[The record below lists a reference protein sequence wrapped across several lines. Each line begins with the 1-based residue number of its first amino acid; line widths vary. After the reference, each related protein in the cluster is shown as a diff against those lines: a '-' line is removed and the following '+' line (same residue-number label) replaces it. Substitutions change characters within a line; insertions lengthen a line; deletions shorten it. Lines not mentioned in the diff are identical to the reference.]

1 MKKLLFLTLI
11 TGFLFA
17 AFAASAQQ
25 KKAEDKSKRPS
36 PPDTVQATLSNG
48 THVIVAYSQPS
59 IKGRTIGKEIAPY
72 GQVWRTGAN
81 EETTIEVSK
90 AVKLE
95 GKPLAAG
102 KYSIWSVPGEKEW
115 VIIINKNTT
124 NWGTQHDEPSDLFK
138 VTVPTQKA
146 PAFTEKMKFSIDKS
160 GKVSFVWG
168 NDLVAFNLK

>member
-11 TGFLFA
+11 TGFLFT
-17 AFAASAQQ
+17 AFAASAQ

-36 PPDTVQATLSNG
+36 PPDTVQATLSSGN
-48 THVIVAYSQPS
+48 HVVIAYSQPS

-81 EETTIEVSK
+81 EETTIELSK
-90 AVKLE
+90 NATLE
-95 GKPLAAG
+95 GKALPAG
-102 KYSIWSVPGEKEW
+102 KYSIWSIPGEKQW
-115 VIIINKNTT
+115 VIIINKNTS
-124 NWGTQHDEPSDLFK
+124 NWGTQHDEASDLFR

-146 PAFTEKMKFSIDKS
+146 PAFTEKMKFTIEKS
-160 GKVSFVWG
+160 GKVFFAWG